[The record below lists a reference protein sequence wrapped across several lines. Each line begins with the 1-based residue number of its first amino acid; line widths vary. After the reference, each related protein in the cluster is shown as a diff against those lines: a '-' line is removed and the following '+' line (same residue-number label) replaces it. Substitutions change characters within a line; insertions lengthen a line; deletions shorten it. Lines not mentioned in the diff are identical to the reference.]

1 MKKYTIKIAIVTILF
16 FAALFGLETMGKV
29 VGWYSYAGIIYLAI
43 LMLVLRY
50 FSVQQAATE
59 NSWVRRTMVLSMLR
73 MMLTIIFLAII
84 LINAKIGNADFSL
97 RDYTVFALS
106 YCTYFVFA
114 LAFDILDFRS
124 NLRPLSER
132 HEENANH

>member
-1 MKKYTIKIAIVTILF
+1 VKKYTIKIAVVTILF
-16 FAALFGLETMGKV
+16 FAALFGLETMGET
-29 VGWYSYAGIIYLAI
+29 VGWYSYAGIIYLAL

-73 MMLTIIFLAII
+73 MMLTIVFLAII
-84 LINAKIGNADFSL
+84 LINAKIGNPNFSL
-97 RDYTVFALS
+97 QDYTVFALS
-106 YCTYFVFA
+106 YFVCA

>member
-1 MKKYTIKIAIVTILF
+1 MKKYTLKIAVITILF
-16 FAALFGLETMGKV
+16 FVTLSGLEAMGKT

-106 YCTYFVFA
+106 YC
-114 LAFDILDFRS
+114 IS
-124 NLRPLSER
+124 I
-132 HEENANH
+132 